1 MKLIDFD
8 IDSIEARG
16 EFKELLRDY
25 LKEIFEENDVIIS
38 EDLVNQGLVE
48 IIGNLESDLRIW
60 VYLCYEG
67 EKAIGFVIAQ
77 IDEIGGQWCLKP
89 GYGLIREFYIT
100 PEYRRKGFGKEM
112 YLFMEGI
119 LRKEEVKIIYLTT
132 DSAVGVGFWQ
142 SQGYKFTGEICSLNN
157 SGVFEKAL

>member
-1 MKLIDFD
+1 MRLIDFD
-8 IDSIEARG
+8 IDSSE
-16 EFKELLRDY
+16 EKKVFKELLDKY

-77 IDEIGGQWCLKP
+77 IDEIGAQWCLKP

-100 PEYRRKGFGKEM
+100 PEYRRKGLGKEM
-112 YLFMEGI
+112 YLFMEEI
-119 LRKEEVKIIYLTT
+119 LRKEAVKIIYLTT
-132 DSAVGVGFWQ
+132 DTAVGIGFWQ